1 MPFDDSAE
9 LLANTDIV
17 LSICPPHGAPKV
29 TVAERT
35 NAAGRAVAAWS
46 RPGWRGSPHH
56 LLHATEPA
64 RTRTE
69 DTLLF
74 LRLIPE

>member
-1 MPFDDSAE
+1 MPFNDIAE

-17 LSICPPHGAPKV
+17 LSICPPHGAPKEYV
-29 TVAERT
+29 
-35 NAAGRAVAAWS
+35 S
-46 RPGWRGSPHH
+46 Q
-56 LLHATEPA
+56 
-64 RTRTE
+64 